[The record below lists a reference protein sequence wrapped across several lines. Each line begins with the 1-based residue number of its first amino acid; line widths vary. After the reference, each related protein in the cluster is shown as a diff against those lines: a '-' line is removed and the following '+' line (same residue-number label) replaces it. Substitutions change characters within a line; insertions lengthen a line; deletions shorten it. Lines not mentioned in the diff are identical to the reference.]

1 MPNTRLKR
9 SDTSLI
15 IAARHAAQANLLRA
29 LAISSGAHA
38 YVASPDAAL
47 DEELTRLRYAH
58 HERSVLVV
66 DLATLA
72 AQGEPPGT
80 VIQRLQAT
88 QPALGIVVLADEC
101 LALSPA
107 QEVLLKQHGALGAF
121 PALSRLRLK
130 ETLLPVQACVLGVPV
145 TDLDV
150 AELEPYLKVIAQDHE
165 LSGPLDDAQLALAKL
180 PGRGFTLKALLDEL
194 KGPRGFNVTDRSY
207 RLKSYPECLVA
218 SEGVDAL
225 CAITG
230 ASRGSAVALG
240 QALQHLGYLHHV
252 AGDHV
257 FADEDLFF
265 RFSPPTENTE
275 RADLVALLDAARG
288 EAGIPIK
295 DRTHLGKRYPACF
308 TGAEAADWLRKHGR
322 LNRCEALRVGQSL
335 LALHAFR
342 HVTDDHPFS
351 DWEYFYRFA

>member
-1 MPNTRLKR
+1 MPNPRLKR

-15 IAARHAAQANLLRA
+15 IAARDPAQANLIRA
-29 LAISSGAHA
+29 LAIASGAHA
-38 YVASPDAAL
+38 YVASPDAGL
-47 DEELTRLRYAH
+47 EDELTRLRYAH
-58 HERSVLVV
+58 HERSVLVADV
-66 DLATLA
+66 ATLA
-72 AQGEPPGT
+72 AQGEGPGT
-80 VIQRLQAT
+80 VIQRLQAS
-88 QPALGIVVLADEC
+88 QPALGIVALADEC
-101 LALSPA
+101 LQLSAA
-107 QEVLLKQHGALGAF
+107 QEILLKQHGALGAF
-121 PALSRLRLK
+121 PALSRHRMK

-145 TDLDV
+145 TDLDP
-150 AELEPYLKVIAQDHE
+150 ADLEPYLKVIAQDHE
-165 LSGPLDDAQLALAKL
+165 LSGALDDAQLALAKL
-180 PGRGFTLKALLDEL
+180 PGRGFTLKTLLDEL
-194 KGPRGFNVTDRSY
+194 KGPRGFNVADRSF

-275 RADLVALLDAARG
+275 RADLAALLDAARG
-288 EAGIPIK
+288 EAGFPVK
-295 DRTHLGKRYPACF
+295 DRTYLGKRYPACF
-308 TGAEAADWLRKHGR
+308 TGSEAAVWLRKHGR

-335 LALHAFR
+335 LALHAFH
-342 HVTDDHPFS
+342 HVTHDHPFA
-351 DWEYFYRFA
+351 DWEYFYRFT